1 MMSEHANFKQAEQR
15 LENLHR
21 LRMSKVMRD
30 WEELEQKYQEM
41 KKRSGGEIEAE
52 EFKRGVTSRF
62 QKTIK
67 NLEEEGLAEK
77 RQLLAVHQNRVL
89 SHLNERKKEAMECFT
104 SALAEQPEQNDNKI
118 RKCVEKLMR
127 ILHKDRHHTLAHYRH
142 LLKSN
147 PPQSQLERDYTLQ
160 RLTQISSTA
169 RTALK
174 MLERFPALNSKL
186 RPLIEDYVLSLQGR
200 DDPTA
205 SLLSATRES
214 ESALLGKYEEMM
226 IVARGDV
233 AMVTTTTTTEEVT
246 PSSSSSVNEEEENQE
261 EEDEEE
267 KTDEE
272 EKEKKNIIPA
282 VVNNNNNNFIHDQII
297 SVRREV
303 FGSHSNNDKK
313 KK

>member
-1 MMSEHANFKQAEQR
+1 
-15 LENLHR
+15 
-21 LRMSKVMRD
+21 
-30 WEELEQKYQEM
+30 
-41 KKRSGGEIEAE
+41 
-52 EFKRGVTSRF
+52 
-62 QKTIK
+62 
-67 NLEEEGLAEK
+67 
-77 RQLLAVHQNRVL
+77 
-89 SHLNERKKEAMECFT
+89 
-104 SALAEQPEQNDNKI
+104 
-118 RKCVEKLMR
+118 MR

-313 KK
+313 KNELFFVTLGFAGVGILGAVLIGIIVLVKRRVIDHPKNHGFLEVNQQLHSNGNSNGIKSPEEKHVASMQVNGYVNPTYAFFETSSSTTTSNPAAASAAVST